1 VCVLFGGR
9 KAQKPVEINSRPNDV
24 RLGWREEEEEN
35 CNFHFAFMFSLTLK
49 GENIKLSMIKQK
61 NAASSNWPNN
71 LKVEKE

>member
-1 VCVLFGGR
+1 VCVVWREKSTKARRNQFQAKRRAIRLAGGGR
-9 KAQKPVEINSRPNDV
+9 
-24 RLGWREEEEEN
+24 EN